1 MSKSAVDRINQS
13 AKEKA
18 ATWIDYLKNAPASV
32 VKAHL
37 CPVFTRAS
45 LRPNR
50 ISKENVQ
57 CWNDSLQIVAFH
69 DPEAEYQPAKIEPSQ
84 RVRAKKECRNPDCR
98 NGAAVDINNLALP
111 ANSISKAV
119 RFLPATT
126 TKNNTLCAGCEAI
139 TSTKPAQVI
148 EIPVTITRDSLDA
161 MLASSFLLGK
171 NGLQNCNNMEIANA

>member
-69 DPEAEYQPAKIEPSQ
+69 DPEAEYQPAKSSLVNESALRRNAGILIAETAQ
-84 RVRAKKECRNPDCR
+84 R
-98 NGAAVDINNLALP
+98 L
-111 ANSISKAV
+111 
-119 RFLPATT
+119 T
-126 TKNNTLCAGCEAI
+126 
-139 TSTKPAQVI
+139 
-148 EIPVTITRDSLDA
+148 
-161 MLASSFLLGK
+161 
-171 NGLQNCNNMEIANA
+171 